1 MAKKVI
7 KKLKM
12 IIPGGK
18 ATPAPPVG
26 QTLGQAG
33 INIGDFVNKFND
45 ATKNRMGEPVP
56 VKVSVY
62 EDRTYDF
69 VTKTSPASALL
80 LKIVKKD
87 KGSGKPNVSKI
98 GSVTMADLKEIA
110 KTKLADLNA
119 HDEEEGA
126 KIIAGT
132 ARSMGIDVK

>member
-12 IIPGGK
+12 VIPGGK

-45 ATKNRMGEPVP
+45 ATKSRMGELVP
-56 VKVSVY
+56 VKVQVY

-80 LKIVKKD
+80 LKLVNKE
-87 KGSGKPNVSKI
+87 KGSGKPNTGKI
-98 GSVTMADLKEIA
+98 GSVTMAQLKEIA
-110 KTKLADLNA
+110 KTKIR
-119 HDEEEGA
+119 E
-126 KIIAGT
+126 T
-132 ARSMGIDVK
+132 S